1 MQTQS
6 NNKENTMT
14 VVDMHS
20 HFLPKTWPDLAKKFG
35 TADWPWMKHL
45 ESGKAM
51 LMLGNKEFRP
61 VYQACWDGATRIE
74 EMDKDNIDIQV
85 MCATPVLFAYARPA
99 QQAHECAQI
108 FNDLAL
114 ELCAYDPKRL
124 KTLAQV
130 PLQNI
135 DLACQEVSRAVN
147 NGHIGVQIGNHVG
160 DKNLDD
166 EGLVTFLQHCA
177 SENIPVLVH
186 PWDMLGSERMPKYML
201 QWLVAMPAETQLSIM
216 SLILSGAFERISKD
230 LKISFAHGGG
240 NFAFQIGRVDNA
252 WRHRDIVRQDCPN
265 LPSSYSD
272 RFYVDSAVF
281 SDESLQLLTTVMGD
295 DRVLL
300 GSDYPF
306 PLGEQSIGKLVREHP
321 QLSASSKTKIL
332 GRNSVSFFNL

>member
-1 MQTQS
+1 
-6 NNKENTMT
+6 MT
-14 VVDMHS
+14 TVDMHS
-20 HFLPKTWPDLAKKFG
+20 HFLPKTWPDLAEKFG
-35 TADWPWMKHL
+35 TTDWPWMKHTGA
-45 ESGKAM
+45 GKAM
-51 LMLGNKEFRP
+51 LMLGDKEFRP

-74 EMDKDNIDIQV
+74 EMDRDNIDIQV

-99 QQAHECAQI
+99 QQAHECAKI

-114 ELCAYDPKRL
+114 ELCAHNPQRL

-130 PLQNI
+130 PLQDI
-135 DLACQEVSRAVN
+135 DLACKEVSRAVK
-147 NGHIGVQIGNHVG
+147 NGHVGVQIGNHVG
-160 DKNLDD
+160 NKNLDD

-186 PWDMLGSERMPKYML
+186 PWDMLGGERMPKYML

-216 SLILSGAFERISKD
+216 SLILSGAFERISKN
-230 LKISFAHGGG
+230 LKICFAHGGG

-252 WRHRDIVRQDCPN
+252 WRYRDIVRQDCPN
-265 LPSSYSD
+265 LPSSYAD

-281 SDESLQLLTTVMGD
+281 SNESLQLLTSVMGD

-321 QLSASSKTKIL
+321 QLSENSKTKIL
-332 GRNSVSFFNL
+332 GENAINFFNL